1 MVTDK
6 DVAELRAQ
14 LEAVELAIIL
24 ISQELKQNRGFD
36 LSVELGEQARS
47 ARETT
52 PEGEI
57 SELVIALDVLASNC
71 RNWVRIDREGQRQRH
86 NPNEPPGLDRRKR

>member
-1 MVTDK
+1 MVTGK

-14 LEAVELAIIL
+14 LEAVELAVIL

-36 LSVELGEQARS
+36 LAVELGEQAQS

-57 SELVIALDVLASNC
+57 SELVIALDSLADLC
-71 RNWVRIDREGQRQRH
+71 RNWLQIDREGQRQRH
-86 NPNEPPGLDRRKR
+86 NPKEPPGLDRRKR